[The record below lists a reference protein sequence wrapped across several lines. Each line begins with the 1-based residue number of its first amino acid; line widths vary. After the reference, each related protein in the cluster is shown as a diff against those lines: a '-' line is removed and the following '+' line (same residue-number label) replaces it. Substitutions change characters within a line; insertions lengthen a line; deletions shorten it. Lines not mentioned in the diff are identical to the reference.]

1 MKNQFFSRFVL
12 FGFLF
17 AFSAFGFSQK
27 QYSYKT
33 VPNDPLNARIYTLDN
48 GLQVYLTVYKDA
60 PRIQAYVAVKVGS
73 KNDPSE
79 TTGLAHYFE
88 HMMFKGTPEYG
99 SMDWE
104 KEKGLIAAIEN
115 QFEIYRN
122 ERNETKRAAIYH
134 VIDSLSY
141 EASKLAIPNEY
152 DKLMKTI
159 GSQGT
164 NAGTSND
171 YTIYIEN
178 IPSNQ
183 LKNWAKI
190 QLSRFSHPVLRLFHT
205 ELETVYEEKNMSL
218 TNDGRKAFEAM
229 FQALYPNHPYGT
241 QTTLGETE
249 HLKNPSMK
257 NIREFFDKYYIPNN
271 MAVVLSGDFNPDE
284 AIKIIDETFGT
295 LKRKPL
301 PDFKFKPEPPIAKVI
316 EKDVMGLDAENIR
329 IAYRFG
335 GAASSDAMMVN
346 LLSTMLSNGK
356 AGLIDLNV
364 NQKQRTL
371 DAGSFPYVLADY
383 SSLVLYGSPKSEQTL
398 DDVRTIL
405 LDEVTK
411 LKKGDF
417 PDWMLEAAINNLKLQ
432 ELKQYES
439 NQGRGMAMARAFM
452 NNIPWEKSVNYI
464 NEVTKVTK
472 KDLVDFANKHLADN
486 YVVIYK
492 RQGKDENETKVTKP
506 LITPIHIN
514 RDVESKFM
522 KNIKAEK
529 VSTIEPV
536 FVDFDKDITRIKLKN
551 NIEMLYTK
559 NSENSTFNLYYYF
572 KIGRYNDKK
581 LDIAVDYLPYLGTS
595 KMTAEQINQE
605 LYKLACSFNVS
616 AGAEETWV
624 SISGLSENMDK
635 AIKIVE
641 DLLADPK
648 ADQKAL
654 NNLVN
659 DVLKSRTDAKANQ
672 RSNFSALVSYGTYGE
687 NSPRK
692 YILSESELKAL
703 KADELVSI
711 LKNLFSY
718 EHQILAYSPA
728 TPQNLKQT
736 LDKLH
741 KSVPKSKKPN
751 AAVKFE
757 ELETS
762 TNRVVFAQYDSKQSY
777 LQQVTKSIKYQSDM
791 TPIITLYNSY
801 FGGSM
806 NAIVFQEL
814 REKRGLAYT
823 ARSTYETPNRKG
835 EYYINNA
842 FIATQN
848 DKVID
853 AFDAYND
860 LFDNMPVSLTAFELS
875 KESIITSIQTN
886 RITKMGIIWNYLSAE
901 RKGLN
906 YDIRKDIYKKVPEM
920 SIQDIVKFNDTYLQN
935 KTKTYLILG
944 NESDLDFKELEKYGK
959 IQKVSLEDIFGY

>member
-301 PDFKFKPEPPIAKVI
+301 PDFKFKPEPPITKVI

>member
-301 PDFKFKPEPPIAKVI
+301 PDFKFKPEPPITKVI

-514 RDVESKFM
+514 RDAESKFM

>member
-1 MKNQFFSRFVL
+1 MKNQNFIRFVL

-17 AFSAFGFSQK
+17 AFSAYGFSQK
-27 QYSYKT
+27 QYAYTT
-33 VPNDPLNARIYTLDN
+33 VPNDPLQARIYTLDN
-48 GLQVYLTVYKDA
+48 GLQVYFTVYKDA

-99 SMDWE
+99 TMDWE
-104 KEKGLIAAIEN
+104 KEKVLIAAIEN
-115 QFEIYRN
+115 QFEVYRN
-122 ERNETKRAAIYH
+122 ERNESKRAAIYH

-178 IPSNQ
+178 VPSNQ
-183 LKNWAKI
+183 LNNWAKI
-190 QLSRFSHPVLRLFHT
+190 QVGRFKHPVLRLFHT

-218 TNDGRKAFEAM
+218 TNDGRKAFEVM

-257 NIREFFDKYYIPNN
+257 NIRDFFDKYYIPNN
-271 MAVVLSGDFNPDE
+271 MAVVLSGDLNPDE

-301 PDFKFKPEPPIAKVI
+301 PDFKFKPEPPITKVI

-364 NQKQRTL
+364 NQQQRTL
-371 DAGSFPYVLADY
+371 GAGSFPYVLADY

-398 DDVRTIL
+398 DDVRAIL

-432 ELKQYES
+432 ELKKYES
-439 NQGRGMAMARAFM
+439 NQGRGMEMARAFM

-464 NEVTKVTK
+464 NEVSQVTK
-472 KDLVDFANKHLADN
+472 KDLVDYANKHLADN

-506 LITPIHIN
+506 PITPIHIN
-514 RDVESKFM
+514 RDAESDFM
-522 KNIKAEK
+522 KEIKADK

-536 FVDFDKDITRIKLKN
+536 FIDFNKDITRIKLKN

-559 NSENSTFNLYYYF
+559 NTENSTFNLYYYF

-595 KMTAEQINQE
+595 KMSAEEIQQE
-605 LYKLACSFNVS
+605 LYKLACSFRVS
-616 AGAEETWV
+616 AGSEETWV
-624 SISGLSENMDK
+624 SISGLSENMEK

-641 DLLADPK
+641 DLLTDPK
-648 ADQKAL
+648 ADEKAL
-654 NNLVN
+654 DNLVN
-659 DVLKSRTDAKANQ
+659 DILKSRTDAKANQ

-692 YILSESELKAL
+692 FILSETELKTL
-703 KADELVSI
+703 KAEELVNI

-728 TPQNLKQT
+728 TPQSLKQT

-762 TNRVVFAQYDSKQSY
+762 TNRVIFAQYDSKQSY
-777 LQQVTKSIKYQSDM
+777 LQQVTKSIKYQTDM

-823 ARSTYETPNRKG
+823 ARSTFEAPNRKD

-860 LFDNMPVSLTAFELS
+860 LFDNMPVSITAFELS

-886 RITKMGIIWNYLSAE
+886 RITKMSIIWNYLSAE

-906 YDIRKDIYKKVPEM
+906 YDIRKDIYKKIPEM
-920 SIQDIVKFNDTYLQN
+920 SIQDIVKFNNTYLQN

-959 IQKVSLEDIFGY
+959 IQKVTLEDIFGY